1 MTSRLALL
9 PRLGLILAALL
20 PIAACTAEDT
30 PSDAATAATP
40 AATATSD
47 SAAPANSAAAS
58 AANQAAAA
66 AAIDPVAAEAALA
79 AAASGSPPVEG
90 TDYVVIPNGEPFD
103 PANGQ
108 VEVVEVFGY
117 TCPHCATFQPAI
129 ASWKA
134 RLPADVRVTYVPAP
148 FGGMWIPYAQAYYTA
163 EALGVADETHD
174 AMFAAL
180 HLAGELPI
188 QNATPEEIGRWY
200 AAHADVDA
208 DEFAAAMQSFGID
221 AKLKRA
227 AQFLQRSGV
236 NGTPTLVVN
245 GKYRVTGADP
255 LRIASQLVAM
265 ERAAQEGAAGQ
276 Q

>member
-30 PSDAATAATP
+30 PADATTATP
-40 AATATSD
+40 AAAAVGA
-47 SAAPANSAAAS
+47 SAAAANSAAAP

-79 AAASGSPPVEG
+79 EAASGPAPVEG

-103 PANGQ
+103 AANGQ

-148 FGGMWIPYAQAYYTA
+148 FGGYWIPYAQAYYTA
-163 EALGVADETHD
+163 EALGVADRTHD

-180 HLAGELPI
+180 HLSGELPI
-188 QNATPEEIGRWY
+188 QNASPDEIGRWY

-208 DEFAAAMQSFGID
+208 DEFATAMTSFGID

-227 AQFLQRSGV
+227 SQFIQRSGV
-236 NGTPTLVVN
+236 DGTPTLVVN
-245 GKYRVTGADP
+245 GKYRVIGRDP

-265 ERAAQEGAAGQ
+265 ERSAQDGAAGQ
-276 Q
+276 P

>member
-9 PRLGLILAALL
+9 PRLALVLAALL

-30 PSDAATAATP
+30 PSDAATATP
-40 AATATSD
+40 AAATAGD
-47 SAAPANSAAAS
+47 SAGTANAAAAS

-66 AAIDPVAAEAALA
+66 VAIDPVAAEAALA
-79 AAASGSPPVEG
+79 AAASGPAPVEG

-129 ASWKA
+129 AAWKA
-134 RLPADVRVTYVPAP
+134 KLPANVRVTYVPAP
-148 FGGMWIPYAQAYYTA
+148 FGGYWIPYAKAYYTA

-188 QNATPEEIGRWY
+188 QNASAEEIGQWY

-208 DEFAAAMQSFGID
+208 GEFAAAMDSFGID

-227 AQFLQRSGV
+227 TQFIQRSGV
-236 NGTPTLVVN
+236 DGTPTLVVN
-245 GKYRVTGADP
+245 GKYRVIGADP
-255 LRIASQLVAM
+255 LRTASHLVAM
-265 ERAAQEGAAGQ
+265 ERAALEGAAGQ
-276 Q
+276 P